1 MRSSTKTVV
10 TMLVVIM
17 MVSSSLACGYW
28 QSIAMAEGL
37 ENTESEEEPVLGP
50 FEFADMSEEED
61 GPEQGISEGDLILP
75 PEEPIDGGLLNEDEG
90 LPEGDPPV
98 LEELGNEEL
107 PPDAP
112 TVEDPLAEDGPAS
125 GGEPSSE
132 DLPEEPLDVVTEE
145 LVPEDVP
152 TSSGD
157 PSPQEPVQPDII
169 EPSAE
174 PVVVSLAV
182 EHILEWEGGQ
192 EVFNAEVVEGLTV
205 GTQVYGKDYA
215 ISDETVA
222 FLRSEPEVLIL
233 VEQAEQNMLRL
244 YYSIVDINPYIPEAP
259 DFPPGEETEIE
270 SPPIQVFEPGS
281 LGPFT
286 SEGFGVLR
294 KSMGMRSLMV
304 YDDETGNKPWP
315 DPGSL
320 NLTKTGEPVPGTGN
334 QWELT
339 LTIEGK
345 NYTQTSDVVLLIDRS
360 GSMND
365 TIPGTGHSKM
375 DYAKIAATAF
385 VNSLLTDP
393 SDTSVRIAVVSFAS
407 DATINSGFLGY
418 SGKTQLINAID
429 GISVTGG
436 TFIQL
441 GIRQAAALLDA
452 STAAHKTMVILGDG
466 AATYSYGI
474 TNYKSYCEFWRESV
488 WYTDYR
494 THSNVLKTAFTGTRV
509 GNGNDENY
517 LPWDGTSG
525 RNRYYYRNGASAV
538 AEAGFSAK
546 DKGYVIYSIA
556 LSAGQEG
563 EWTLENIASGTGY
576 YYATYNPT
584 DLTPIYEEIAGKI
597 KYAAR
602 DAVVTDPIGNMY
614 YIPGITAANVSSF
627 VQVSHGTVSYNE
639 TTREI
644 VWDIGQIVEGTT
656 YWMKY
661 KVTMKDEAV
670 PGTLYPTNGPT
681 SIDYI
686 NIDDQSAK
694 KYFQPIPEYRVRGVT
709 FTKVLDDLNYAD
721 KEFSIELEGP
731 VGSYSKKWHLSL
743 VPGQS
748 KTIKGLPSGTY
759 TVREIVPM
767 NFRLM
772 GMASGDISGISGPDS
787 TGAYQLVI
795 NPSDWSLIVSITNE
809 HSNDGWFWDD
819 DEEINTFHVAG
830 GGGPSANAF
839 LFATLQYFTV
849 PEPVSAKFGLGD
861 VAV

>member
-1 MRSSTKTVV
+1 MRSSTKTVI

-17 MVSSSLACGYW
+17 MVFSSLACGYW

-61 GPEQGISEGDLILP
+61 EPEQGLSEGDVILP
-75 PEEPIDGGLLNEDEG
+75 PEEPIDGGPLNEDEG

-98 LEELGNEEL
+98 SEELDNEEL

-112 TVEDPLAEDGPAS
+112 TAEEPLAEDDPAS

-132 DLPEEPLDVVTEE
+132 DLPEEPSDVVTEE

-169 EPSAE
+169 EPPAE

-182 EHILEWEGGQ
+182 EHVLEWEGGQ
-192 EVFNAEVVEGLTV
+192 EVFNAEVVEGLSV

-222 FLRSEPEVLIL
+222 FVRSDPETLIL
-233 VEQAEQNMLRL
+233 VEAEEENVFRL
-244 YYSIVDINPYIPEAP
+244 YYSIVDVNPYVPEAP
-259 DFPPGEETEIE
+259 DFPLGEEMEAE
-270 SPPIQVFEPGS
+270 SPPIQEFEPGS
-281 LGPFT
+281 LGPFELE
-286 SEGFGVLR
+286 SMGILR
-294 KSMGMRSLMV
+294 KSIGMRSLTV

-315 DPGSL
+315 EPGSL
-320 NLTKTGEPVPGTGN
+320 NLAKTGEAVPGTGN

-345 NYTQTSDVVLLIDRS
+345 NYTQTSDIVLVIDRS

-365 TIPGTGHSKM
+365 TIPGTGHNKM
-375 DYAKIAATAF
+375 YYAKIAAKAF
-385 VNSLLTDP
+385 VNALLDDP
-393 SDTSVRIAVVSFAS
+393 SDTSVRIAIVSFGTDYTITS
-407 DATINSGFLGY
+407 DFRGY
-418 SGKTQLINAID
+418 SGKNQLLNAID
-429 GISVTGG
+429 GIPVTGG

-474 TNYKSYCEFWRESV
+474 RNYESYCEYWRDSG

-494 THSNVLKTAFTGTRV
+494 TRSDVPKSAFITTRV
-509 GNGNDENY
+509 GNGNAENY
-517 LPWDGTSG
+517 LPPDGTQG

-576 YYATYNPT
+576 YYPTYNPS
-584 DLTPIYEEIAGKI
+584 DLTPIYEEIAGRV

-602 DAVVTDPIGNMY
+602 NAVVTDPIGDMY
-614 YIPGITAANVSSF
+614 YIPGITAANASSF
-627 VQVSHGTVSYNE
+627 VQVSDGTVSYDE
-639 TTREI
+639 GTRTLT
-644 VWDIGQIVEGTT
+644 WSIGTIVEGKT

-661 KVTMKDEAV
+661 TVTMKDEAE

-681 SIDYI
+681 SIDYT

-694 KYFQPIPEYRVRGVT
+694 KYFQPIPEYRIRGVT
-709 FTKVLDDLNYAD
+709 FTKVLDDPNYSD
-721 KEFSIELEGP
+721 KEFSIELEGA
-731 VGSYSKKWHLSL
+731 GSKKWHLSL
-743 VPGQS
+743 EPGESQI
-748 KTIKGLPSGTY
+748 IKGLPAGTY

-767 NFRLM
+767 NFALV
-772 GMASGDISGISGPDS
+772 GMTGDQVTGPDANGS
-787 TGAYQLVI
+787 YQMVI
-795 NPSDWSLIVSITNE
+795 EDSDWNLEVSIENE
-809 HSNDGWFWDD
+809 RSNDGWFWDD
-819 DEEINTFHVAG
+819 DEVINTFHVTG
-830 GGGPSANAF
+830 GGGQSASAF

-849 PEPVSAKFGLGD
+849 PEPLGAKPRFD
-861 VAV
+861 DTCA